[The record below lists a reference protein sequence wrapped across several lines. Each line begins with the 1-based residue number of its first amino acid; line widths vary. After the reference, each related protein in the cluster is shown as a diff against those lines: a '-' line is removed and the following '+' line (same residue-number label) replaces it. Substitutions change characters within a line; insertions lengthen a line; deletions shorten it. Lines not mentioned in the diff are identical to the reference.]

1 MPVALCELHDDE
13 GKIGM
18 KIVYRLLFGLHI
30 FAGLGAMA
38 GGLAAIT
45 NPQEPFGMSVD
56 ALKNSPF
63 SNFLIPG
70 IILFTIIGLGNISSA
85 VTIHFKSRFQGY
97 ISSVF
102 SWALV
107 IWIVVQCIML
117 NAVAI
122 LHVIYFIIG
131 FVEAVLSMIILF
143 QQRLFPANLILNIY
157 YSYQTN
163 SFPKRVNLWNGK
175 DGRGKSK

>member
-1 MPVALCELHDDE
+1 
-13 GKIGM
+13 M
-18 KIVYRLLFGLHI
+18 KTVYRLLFALHLFVGIGAI
-30 FAGLGAMA
+30 F

-45 NPQEPFGMSVD
+45 NPEEPLGITVD

-70 IILFTIIGLGNISSA
+70 IILFIVIGFGNVFSA
-85 VTIHFKSRFQGY
+85 LMFQFKSKFQGY

-117 NAVAI
+117 EAVAFLHI
-122 LHVIYFIIG
+122 LFFMIGVI
-131 FVEAVLSMIILF
+131 EAVLSAIILF
-143 QQRLFPANLILNIY
+143 EQRLFPANLILDFI
-157 YSYQTN
+157 
-163 SFPKRVNLWNGK
+163 K
-175 DGRGKSK
+175 GRKKV